1 MGGWDDLSQYLLSV
15 TIVILYLLA
24 LNMREYEIRL
34 NHGCTPS
41 LIKDACKIVL
51 KIFFFFFF
59 FLKIVLKIIIYD

>member
-15 TIVILYLLA
+15 TIVIFYLLA

-51 KIFFFFFF
+51 RIFFFFL
-59 FLKIVLKIIIYD
+59 LKIVLKIIIYD

>member
-1 MGGWDDLSQYLLSV
+1 MGGWDDLSEYLLSV

-51 KIFFFFFF
+51 KI
-59 FLKIVLKIIIYD
+59 IIYD